1 MPTDGIEAA
10 HHHPHG
16 PHEHGAAERGDV
28 VLRCEKLVVGW
39 GDTALLPPI
48 DVAIRRGSMLAVV
61 GRNGSGKTTWF
72 KTILGLMPPISGRV
86 ALGSPAPKLAYVPQS
101 LEVDPTLPLE
111 ARDVVLWGRLRDRS
125 FWRPWAS
132 REDRHAVDRALHE
145 AGASELAGRPFQDL
159 SKGQRQRVL
168 FARMLASEPDLAL
181 LDEPTSA
188 MDMVAERDAIHLLA
202 RLARSRGMA
211 VVLVSH
217 AVDVAASHADR
228 ILLLDRVARQVVLG
242 PRDEV
247 LGSEAYRRH
256 CGHGEPCEDLHDA

>member
-1 MPTDGIEAA
+1 MVTSDPAA
-10 HHHPHG
+10 
-16 PHEHGAAERGDV
+16 AAATARDEV
-28 VLRCEKLVVGW
+28 VLRCERLVVGW

-48 DVAIRRGSMLAVV
+48 DVAIQRGSMLAVV
-61 GRNGSGKTTWF
+61 GRNGSGKSTWF
-72 KTILGLMPPISGRV
+72 KTILGLVPPIRGRV
-86 ALGSPAPKLAYVPQS
+86 ALGTPRPRLAYVPQS

-125 FWRPWAS
+125 FLRPWAS
-132 REDRHAVDRALHE
+132 REDRRAVDRALDE
-145 AGASELAGRPFQDL
+145 AGAAELARRPFQDL
-159 SKGQRQRVL
+159 SKGQRQRIL

-202 RLARSRGMA
+202 RLARGRGMA

-228 ILLLDRVARQVVLG
+228 ILLLDRVGRQVVLG

-247 LGSEAYRRH
+247 LASDAYRRH
-256 CGHGEPCEDLHDA
+256 CGHGEPCEEPHDA